1 MEGQAC
7 KVKNVYVIAEAG
19 VNHNGSPE
27 IARRL
32 VEAAAEAGVDAVKFQ
47 TFKADT
53 LVSRDAP
60 KAEYQKAT
68 TDAAETQYQ
77 MLKRLELGDAAHME
91 LKRLCVSL
99 GIDFVSTPFDIT
111 DIPFLESLDMP
122 FFKVPSG
129 AITDLPYLRAVNACR
144 KPVVLS
150 SGMATEEE
158 VAAAL
163 AAFTNCPVTL
173 LHCTTEYPCPYEDVN
188 LKAMLALR
196 DRFGLPVGY
205 SDHTRGIEVA
215 IAAAAL
221 GAVVIEKHFT
231 LDRGM
236 EGPDH
241 KASLEP
247 QELKA
252 MVAAIRNVSKAI
264 SGDGCKRPSKAEL
277 DIASVA
283 RKSIVVKCAIRKGE
297 ILSDENLTTRRPGSG
312 ISPMRWD
319 EVVNR
324 PARRDYGAGEMLA
337 DDELG

>member
-1 MEGQAC
+1 M
-7 KVKNVYVIAEAG
+7 KSVYVIAEVG
-19 VNHNGSPE
+19 VNHNGSLE

-47 TFKADT
+47 TFRADT

-77 MLKRLELGDAAHME
+77 MLKRLELSEAAHVE

-99 GIDFVSTPFDIT
+99 GIDFASTPFDIT
-111 DIPFLESLDMP
+111 DMSFLESLDMP

-129 AITDLPYLRAVNACR
+129 AVTDLPYLRAVNACR

-163 AAFTNCPVTL
+163 AVLTDCPVTL

-188 LKAMLALR
+188 LRAMLAMR

-205 SDHTRGIEVA
+205 SDHTRGIEVS

-236 EGPDH
+236 AGPDH

-247 QELKA
+247 PELKA
-252 MVAAIRNVSKAI
+252 MVAAIRNVSTAI
-264 SGDGCKRPSKAEL
+264 AGDGRKRPSKAEL

-283 RKSIVVKCAIRKGE
+283 RKSIVAKCAIRKGE
-297 ILSDENLTTRRPGSG
+297 AFSEDNLTTRRPGTG
-312 ISPMRWD
+312 LSPMCWD
-319 EVVNR
+319 NVVNR
-324 PARRDYGAGEMLA
+324 PARRDYVAGEMILR
-337 DDELG
+337 DEL

>member
-1 MEGQAC
+1 M
-7 KVKNVYVIAEAG
+7 KNVYVIAEAG

-68 TDAAETQYQ
+68 TGAAETQYQ
-77 MLKRLELGDAAHME
+77 MLKRLELSDAAHVE
-91 LKRLCVSL
+91 LKRLCDSL
-99 GIDFVSTPFDIT
+99 GIDFVSTPFDIA
-111 DIPFLESLDMP
+111 DMPFLASLDMP

-163 AAFTNCPVTL
+163 AVFTDCPVTL

-215 IAAAAL
+215 IAAVAL

-231 LDRGM
+231 LDRDM

-247 QELKA
+247 PELKA
-252 MVAAIRNVSKAI
+252 MVAAIRNVSTAI
-264 SGDGCKRPSKAEL
+264 SGDGRKTPSKAEL

-283 RKSIVVKCAIRKGE
+283 RKSIVAKCAIRKGE
-297 ILSDENLTTRRPGSG
+297 ILSDENLTTRRPGTG
-312 ISPMRWD
+312 VSPMRWD

-337 DDELG
+337 CEELG

>member
-1 MEGQAC
+1 M
-7 KVKNVYVIAEAG
+7 KSVYVIAEVG
-19 VNHNGSPE
+19 VNHNGSLE

-32 VEAAAEAGVDAVKFQ
+32 VETAAEAGVDAVKFQ

-68 TDAAETQYQ
+68 TDATETQYQ
-77 MLKRLELGDAAHME
+77 MLKRLELSEAAHIE

-99 GIDFVSTPFDIT
+99 GIDFASTPFDIT
-111 DIPFLESLDMP
+111 DMSFLESLDMP

-129 AITDLPYLRAVNACR
+129 AVTDLPYLRAVNACR

-150 SGMATEEE
+150 SGMATEDE

-163 AAFTNCPVTL
+163 AVLTDCPVTL

-205 SDHTRGIEVA
+205 SDHTRGLEVS

-247 QELKA
+247 PELKA
-252 MVAAIRNVSKAI
+252 MVSAIRNVSTAI
-264 SGDGCKRPSKAEL
+264 AGDGRKRPSMAEL

-283 RKSIVVKCAIRKGE
+283 RKSIVAKCAIRKGE
-297 ILSDENLTTRRPGSG
+297 MLSDDNLTTRRPGTG

-337 DDELG
+337 SDELKL